1 MFARG
6 GVCKLIGTLNQ
17 ISASSVVIRSPRNA
31 AKYILRHCSVSTKLA
46 DVDEDNDSSL
56 NRLNETKN
64 TSDSG
69 IAGKLKQLK
78 IEKISSDST
87 DENYFS
93 RNKSDITSSND
104 FDDKFNKDDDILG
117 DSNNNFQQRRTFNRR
132 PQFNRNSNRSDNIEG
147 DWEDDDSFKS
157 SRSFN
162 RGSQFNK
169 SRGGDFQRN
178 FNSNFQ
184 NRYED
189 RGFQKGRFGN
199 DFGRDNFAFKR
210 REQRKPAEYKEFQ
223 KDFYKES
230 ESVQN
235 RSNEEV
241 KEFYKKHQITLSNTD
256 LNPLET
262 FEEAGFP
269 DIINRKLQEESFTSP
284 TAIQAVTWP
293 LALSGKDVIGIAQT
307 GSGKTLGFMLPS
319 FVHIQHQEKLQRG
332 DGPICLVLVPTR
344 ELCQQVQ
351 EVADRF
357 GYPMRMRSA
366 AIYGGANRYP
376 QIQKLSR
383 GAEVCIATPGRLND
397 FLSSGETNLDRC
409 TCLVL
414 DEADRMLDMGFEP
427 QIRQIIEQIRP
438 DRQTLMWSATWP
450 EEVQELANDYLTDHV
465 KINVGSVDL
474 IANKSIKQEV
484 VICNSHEKPQELGK
498 ILQQIIHSPNDE
510 KVLIF
515 AQTKVMC
522 ERISQEI
529 RRNGINNV
537 CIHGDK
543 SQRQR
548 DHSLE
553 VFRNGRVKIMVATD
567 VCARGLDVSD
577 ITYVV
582 NYDFPPKGVE
592 DYIHRIG
599 RTGRAGNSGT
609 AITLFSEDDRSSARD
624 LVKIMKQADQE
635 VPEELMQMTRY
646 SSGNQ
651 RKNSRY
657 QPSYRRDSRDYQ
669 DRRSFRPRM
678 NRGDGGYGSGFTRM
692 DD

>member
-6 GVCKLIGTLNQ
+6 GVCKLVGTLNQ
-17 ISASSVVIRSPRNA
+17 ISTSCIVIRYQRNA
-31 AKYILRHCSVSTKLA
+31 ARNILRNCSVSTKFA
-46 DVDEDNDSSL
+46 DVDEDNDNTV
-56 NRLNETKN
+56 NRLSETKN
-64 TSDSG
+64 SSDSG

-78 IEKISSDST
+78 IEKVTSDST
-87 DENYFS
+87 NEDYFS
-93 RNKSDITSSND
+93 RNKSDFVNRYSSND
-104 FDDKFNKDDDILG
+104 FEDELNKDDDMK
-117 DSNNNFQQRRTFNRR
+117 
-132 PQFNRNSNRSDNIEG
+132 FNRNRSENWDDN
-147 DWEDDDSFKS
+147 WEDEDSFKS
-157 SRSFN
+157 SRPFN

-178 FNSNFQ
+178 FNNSFQ

-189 RGFQKGRFGN
+189 RGFQRGRFSN
-199 DFGRDNFAFKR
+199 DYGRDNFAFKK
-210 REQRKPAEYKEFQ
+210 REQRKPEYKEFQ
-223 KDFYKES
+223 KDFYKEN
-230 ESVQN
+230 ESVHI

-241 KEFYKKHQITLSNTD
+241 KAFYEKHQITLSNTD
-256 LNPLET
+256 LRPLET

-269 DIINRKLQEESFTSP
+269 DIINRKLQEEAFTSP
-284 TAIQAVTWP
+284 TAIQSVTWP

-307 GSGKTLGFMLPS
+307 GSGKTLGFMLPA
-319 FVHIQHQEKLQRG
+319 FVHIQNQEKLQRG

-357 GYPMRMRSA
+357 GYPMRMKSA

-376 QIQKLSR
+376 QLQKLSR

-450 EEVQELANDYLTDHV
+450 EEVQELANDYLHDHV

-474 IANKSIKQEV
+474 IANKNIKQEV

-498 ILQQIIHSPNDE
+498 ILQQIIQSPKDE

-529 RRNGINNV
+529 RRNGIHNV

-548 DHSLE
+548 DHCLE

-609 AITLFSEDDRSSARD
+609 AVTLFSYDDRNSARD
-624 LVKIMKQADQE
+624 LIKIMKEADQE
-635 VPEELMQMTRY
+635 VPEELFGMTRH
-646 SSGNQ
+646 SHGNQ
-651 RKNSRY
+651 RRNSRY
-657 QPSYRRDSRDYQ
+657 QPSYRRDYQ
-669 DRRSFRPRM
+669 DRRPFRHRM
-678 NRGDGGYGSGFTRM
+678 NRGEGYASGFTRM

>member
-6 GVCKLIGTLNQ
+6 GVCKLIGTLYQ
-17 ISASSVVIRSPRNA
+17 SSASCIVIRYPRNA
-31 AKYILRHCSVSTKLA
+31 GRYILRNCSVSTKFA
-46 DVDEDNDSSL
+46 DVDEDNDNTV
-56 NRLNETKN
+56 NRLSETKN
-64 TSDSG
+64 SSDSG

-78 IEKISSDST
+78 IEKINSDST
-87 DENYFS
+87 NENYFS
-93 RNKSDITSSND
+93 RNKSDFENRYSSNNFED
-104 FDDKFNKDDDILG
+104 ELNQDNDIEG
-117 DSNNNFQQRRTFNRR
+117 YSNNSFQQKRTFNRR
-132 PQFNRNSNRSDNIEG
+132 PQFNRNRSENWDEN
-147 DWEDDDSFKS
+147 WEDEDSFKS
-157 SRSFN
+157 SRPFN

-178 FNSNFQ
+178 FNSSFQ

-189 RGFQKGRFGN
+189 RGFQKGRFSN
-199 DFGRDNFAFKR
+199 DYGRDNFASRK
-210 REQRKPAEYKEFQ
+210 REQRKPEYKEFQ
-223 KDFYKES
+223 KDFYKEN
-230 ESVQN
+230 ESVHN

-241 KEFYKKHQITLSNTD
+241 KAFYEKHQITLSNTD
-256 LNPLET
+256 LRPLET

-269 DIINRKLQEESFTSP
+269 DIINRKLQEEAFTSP
-284 TAIQAVTWP
+284 TAIQSVTWP

-307 GSGKTLGFMLPS
+307 GSGKTLGFMLPA
-319 FVHIQHQEKLQRG
+319 FVHIQNQEKLQRG

-376 QIQKLSR
+376 QLQKLSR

-474 IANKSIKQEV
+474 IANKNIKQEV

-498 ILQQIIHSPNDE
+498 ILQQIIQSPKDE

-529 RRNGINNV
+529 RRNGIHNV

-548 DHSLE
+548 DHCLE

-609 AITLFSEDDRSSARD
+609 AVTLFSYDDRNSARD
-624 LVKIMKQADQE
+624 LIKIMKEADQE
-635 VPEELMQMTRY
+635 VPEELLGMTRH
-646 SSGNQ
+646 SHGNQ
-651 RKNSRY
+651 RRNSRY

-669 DRRSFRPRM
+669 DRRPFRHRM
-678 NRGDGGYGSGFTRM
+678 NRGEGYASGFTRM